1 MISIEKVVRVKSLE
15 EAYQLNQER
24 TNVVLGGFMWMK
36 MGSRSIENAID
47 LSGLGLDTIEETDGE
62 FRIGC
67 MCSLRSLELHEGM
80 DQAFPGAFREAL
92 GHIVG
97 VQFRNGATVGGSIYG
112 RYGFSDVLTLF
123 LALDCDVELY
133 HGGIV
138 PLKEFVLMKPDTDI
152 LVRVIVRK
160 DGRKVSYQS
169 QRISRTDFPIIA
181 IAVAQKTDS
190 FFVSIGARPSKALL
204 LEKTGCTLNGDSS
217 EEEITAFANWAKDQF
232 TYASDLRGTGD
243 YRKHLASVYVRRA
256 VIDILGGKKI

>member
-1 MISIEKVVRVKSLE
+1 MISIGKVVKVKSLE

-36 MGSRSIENAID
+36 MGSRTIENAID
-47 LSGLGLDTIEETDGE
+47 LSELGLDTIEENDGE

-67 MCSLRSLELHEGM
+67 MCSLRSLELHEGV
-80 DQAFPGAFREAL
+80 DKAFSGVVREAL

-112 RYGFSDVLTLF
+112 RYGFSDVLTVF

-138 PLKEFVLMKPDTDI
+138 PLKEFVTMKPDTDI

-169 QRISRTDFPIIA
+169 QRISKTDFPIIA
-181 IAVAQKTDS
+181 VAVAQKADS

-217 EEEITAFANWAKDQF
+217 EEAIASFADWAKDQF

-256 VIDILGGKKI
+256 VIDILGGKEI